1 MDKAQATEIQ
11 GHLLAAGDAINKAS
25 AVIVELDT
33 EDRAMFAGPLGK
45 LVSCLHYEMLALIYA
60 RHPELRPFEDE
71 EAVINSDLRWEDVT
85 LPASASASETEL
97 DAIIFSVL
105 TSRLQKTAMVIAK
118 AMKHC
123 DERALPVSAE
133 IVGARIR
140 ALAESDR
147 IESAGD
153 LRKWRYSE
161 VRLND

>member
-11 GHLLAAGDAINKAS
+11 GHLLAAGDAIDKAS

-85 LPASASASETEL
+85 LPASASETEL

-123 DERALPVSAE
+123 DKRALPVSAE

-140 ALAESDR
+140 ALAESYR

>member
-85 LPASASASETEL
+85 LPASASETEL

-123 DERALPVSAE
+123 DKRALPVSAE

-140 ALAESDR
+140 ALAESYR

>member
-1 MDKAQATEIQ
+1 
-11 GHLLAAGDAINKAS
+11 
-25 AVIVELDT
+25 
-33 EDRAMFAGPLGK
+33 
-45 LVSCLHYEMLALIYA
+45 MLALIYA

-85 LPASASASETEL
+85 LPASASETEL

-118 AMKHC
+118 AMKHR
-123 DERALPVSAE
+123 DKRALPVSAE

-140 ALAESDR
+140 ALAESYR